1 MKRYINFYHKF
12 FLVATILATCTLTAC
27 DEAEELSFNG
37 ISLSEEQLDFG
48 ADGGKYTIALNASQE
63 WTVMSDREWC
73 LVNPANGNGSTTC
86 EITVDS
92 SYLYKE
98 REAHLT
104 FRCGKYSRQI
114 LIHQLG
120 YEKVIKLDK
129 DLLEVPDYTEY
140 DKMFETVKAL
150 SEIQKRRTFH
160 RPLCIYASYKEK
172 TIVCRLMM
180 YHPVTTKCLHSCL
193 CI

>member
-1 MKRYINFYHKF
+1 MKRYIDSWHR
-12 FLVATILATCTLTAC
+12 FLLVTIILLTCFLTAC
-27 DEAEELSFNG
+27 EEAEELSFNG

-140 DKMFETVKAL
+140 DKIFEVTFTVSNIL
-150 SEIQKRRTFH
+150 S
-160 RPLCIYASYKEK
+160 YS
-172 TIVCRLMM
+172 V
-180 YHPVTTKCLHSCL
+180 
-193 CI
+193 